1 MQDVCSIE
9 RPPQHMARAGY
20 SEDYASHGS
29 AGDASP
35 GNAQWR
41 EHFVLARTCLG
52 LGLGEAEFLAGTAG
66 MIAGGEGL
74 ALDGFGRVHAFAVGT
89 LAGLF

>member
-1 MQDVCSIE
+1 MFLAGAGRCAD
-9 RPPQHMARAGY
+9 RAKL
-20 SEDYASHGS
+20 
-29 AGDASP
+29 
-35 GNAQWR
+35 R
-41 EHFVLARTCLG
+41 EVLR
-52 LGLGEAEFLAGTAG
+52 LGLGEAEFFAVTAG